1 MQIKIRKFSV
11 VHEEDDFSQ
20 SNEETDEPNSASKS
34 DSHLNFV
41 ALPRE
46 IQKLHSRKKTTN
58 RCKENSL
65 LGIKSQNNSSDSD
78 TNDKEFVEESHY
90 QPSPSLSST
99 IKENKTLSESSSKS
113 KQCGIIPDSLMCL
126 SVIV

>member
-1 MQIKIRKFSV
+1 M
-11 VHEEDDFSQ
+11 
-20 SNEETDEPNSASKS
+20 N
-34 DSHLNFV
+34 LV
-41 ALPRE
+41 ALPRD
-46 IQKLHSRKKTTN
+46 IQKLHNRKKTN

-65 LGIKSQNNSSDSD
+65 VGIKSHNNSSDSD
-78 TNDKEFVEESHY
+78 TSDKEYADESTY

-99 IKENKTLSESSSKS
+99 IIKENKTLSESSSKS